1 MTCSRK
7 HAGRRETG
15 NGAGGRRGCV
25 GLRRVAGLGAG
36 GDEGRDGDAGEARN
50 PRLAQTGPCNTTQQ
64 GRRSRMRPPYLHT
77 YGAGARTSPHTSC
90 LHCLDTLYI
99 HTLHRICLSA
109 GVEGIEE
116 IVSVLDVCGDVFLE
130 TELALQACK
139 GVCGEALRPV
149 AVFVAHDERKPA
161 RPHDLEHPVDDG
173 GQGRRRGRGREVCL
187 ERRVGPALLGRDVDR
202 VVLVPVDDRVGG
214 EAAGREGK
222 GVVLELGARGA
233 RRALLVCGGRDND
246 SVETALVH
254 EILAHNVADVLCLRV
269 GHSGLVAAVG
279 ELELRRAVR
288 VELCHEKLDGDVRR
302 PVAGAPVELV
312 RAVHV
317 QVPRLVPAGLGAAGG
332 VSVAEDVRVRG
343 RLVEP
348 AVEALELGLPAAV
361 DTLLAVREKKRAVG
375 VEHAVDAAEL
385 EPGVVAVLVDELSQ
399 LVEAE
404 QCCRCAA
411 RLENELVRIH
421 KE

>member
-1 MTCSRK
+1 M
-7 HAGRRETG
+7 
-15 NGAGGRRGCV
+15 
-25 GLRRVAGLGAG
+25 
-36 GDEGRDGDAGEARN
+36 
-50 PRLAQTGPCNTTQQ
+50 
-64 GRRSRMRPPYLHT
+64 
-77 YGAGARTSPHTSC
+77 
-90 LHCLDTLYI
+90 
-99 HTLHRICLSA
+99 
-109 GVEGIEE
+109 
-116 IVSVLDVCGDVFLE
+116 LDVCGDVFLE

-233 RRALLVCGGRDND
+233 RRARRARGALLVCGGRDND

-254 EILAHNVADVLCLRV
+254 EILTHNVADVLCLRV

-317 QVPRLVPAGLGAAGG
+317 QVPRLVPAGRGVAGG

-348 AVEALELGLPAAV
+348 AVETLELGLPAAV

-404 QCCRCAA
+404 QRCRCAA
-411 RLENELVRIH
+411 RLQNELVRID